1 MSGNNTVTE
10 FIEELTRIE
19 SEIRLL
25 QDDRKSLID
34 DYKEKINMKAL
45 MAAIKIAKIRA
56 KLGDDVGDCDTYLC
70 EVDGKLE

>member
-1 MSGNNTVTE
+1 MSATTTVTE

-25 QDDRKSLID
+25 QDDRKALID
-34 DYKEKINMKAL
+34 DYKDKINMKAL

-56 KLGDDVGDCDTYLC
+56 KLGDDVGDCDTYLD
-70 EVDGKLE
+70 EVDGKLD